1 MAELCVE
8 ASPQSLSDLLGSAYP
23 GIALPFA
30 GVQLGCYSLEYF
42 VIAASDSYR
51 FPRID
56 TPGRVVP
63 LL

>member
-1 MAELCVE
+1 ME
-8 ASPQSLSDLLGSAYP
+8 ANPQSLSDLLDSTNP
-23 GIALPFA
+23 GIAVPFA
-30 GVQLGCYSLEYF
+30 EVQLGCYSLEHF